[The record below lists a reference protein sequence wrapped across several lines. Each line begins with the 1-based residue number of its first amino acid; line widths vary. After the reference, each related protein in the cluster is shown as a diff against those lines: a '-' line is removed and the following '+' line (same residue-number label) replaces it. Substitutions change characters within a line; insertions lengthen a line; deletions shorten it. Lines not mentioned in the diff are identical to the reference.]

1 MSDEI
6 IPPPLPAF
14 AAAKDETTQPG
25 LGMSRETIAL
35 RQENARLRS
44 ERNEA
49 LASVPDTLPPPT
61 RKQRTVAAVLA
72 GSKYALILPVL
83 AFTGRALAR
92 KYPQLQDLID
102 AVLQGLGL

>member
-6 IPPPLPAF
+6 RPPPFPPARD
-14 AAAKDETTQPG
+14 ADTEPG
-25 LGMSRETIAL
+25 IGMSRETIAL
-35 RQENARLRS
+35 RKENARLRS
-44 ERNEA
+44 ERNDA
-49 LASVPDTLPPPT
+49 LAAVPDTLPPPT

-72 GSKYALILPVL
+72 GSKYALLLPVL